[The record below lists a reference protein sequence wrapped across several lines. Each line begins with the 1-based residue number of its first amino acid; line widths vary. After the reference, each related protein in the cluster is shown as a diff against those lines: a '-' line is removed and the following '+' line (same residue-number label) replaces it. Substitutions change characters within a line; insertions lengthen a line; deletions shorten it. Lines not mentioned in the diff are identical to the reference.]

1 MKIAIIGGGASGLFL
16 ANYLENN
23 AKNVEVTI
31 YERNK
36 SLGRK
41 LLASGNGK
49 CNFMNYKAMP
59 FDYNNE
65 AFISKLFQREPIENV
80 LNYFQRLGLL
90 FKFDEEGRMY
100 PKSESSETVLSILAD
115 DLTRTKIRL
124 EQTVSSLE
132 YRNKKVII
140 NNTDS
145 YDIAI
150 IATGSN
156 AGIDDKKASS
166 TYSYLEGLK
175 LRMTPLIPSL
185 VGFRVHNAIKP
196 LSGLRSKALVILYKN
211 NVELSR
217 EFGEV
222 IFKDDG
228 ISGICI
234 MNLSRLFDSD
244 GKYQIKLDLK
254 YDLNELKY
262 TLKRRASINQD
273 PHYFLAGSLHPRL
286 IDYLIKNKIT
296 QIDAI
301 IALLADFRLDIR
313 STYEAKFAQA
323 MRGGIDLSQ
332 INDDFSL
339 KKYSSIYA
347 TGEALDIDGKCGG
360 YNLLFA
366 FLSALAVGKRL
377 VEKYEISNN

>member
-296 QIDAI
+296 QIDDI

-339 KKYSSIYA
+339 KKYPSIYA

>member
-211 NVELSR
+211 NVEISR

-323 MRGGIDLSQ
+323 MRGGIDLSE

-339 KKYSSIYA
+339 KKYPSIYA